1 MNKFSKLKNK
11 ENLTN
16 YEESQNKKFFT
27 NLLLFILQVSIQLD
41 TWLQWDFMLL
51 QSILNAMKKL
61 LNKLKE
67 LFQKSNNWLT
77 KNFK

>member
-1 MNKFSKLKNK
+1 MNKFSKPKNK

-67 LFQKSNNWLT
+67 LFQTSNNWLT